1 MSATAITAAVVESG
15 GAPFALE
22 SLELGAL
29 QPDEVRVRIV
39 ASGICHTDL
48 LIRDGTFPTPMPVV
62 LGHEGAGVVEEV
74 GAAVTRVKVGDHV
87 ACTYGSCGGCRMCA
101 KGHPFHCAEFFE
113 RNFLAARTDGTTAIT
128 RDGTPVHSHFF
139 GQSSFA
145 TGAVIAE
152 TSVVAIP
159 DDVPFEVV
167 APFGCGVQTGAGG
180 VINVLRPLPNSSI
193 AVFGAGGVG
202 LSAVMAA
209 VICGC
214 SPIISVDVRPGR
226 LALAQELGATHV
238 VDAGKQDPV
247 EAIKAI
253 VPGGVEASL
262 ETSGVPGVLRQ
273 SVDVLGPDG
282 TCGLI
287 GAPPLGTEEPLDVN
301 GVLSL
306 GRGIKA
312 IVEGHSVPQVFIP
325 TLIELWR
332 AGRLPIDRLV
342 RAYDFDQI
350 NQAADDALAG
360 EVVKPVLRMG

>member
-1 MSATAITAAVVESG
+1 MSGSSITAAVVECG

-22 SLELGAL
+22 SLDLGDL
-29 QPDEVRVRIV
+29 QPDEVRVRIM

-48 LIRDGTFPTPMPVV
+48 LIREGTFPTPMPVV
-62 LGHEGAGVVEEV
+62 LGHEGAGIVEEV
-74 GAAVTRVKVGDHV
+74 GSAVTRVKVGDHV
-87 ACTYGSCGGCRMCA
+87 GCTYGSCGGCRMCA
-101 KGHPFHCAEFFE
+101 KGHPFHCTEFFE
-113 RNFLAARTDGTTAIT
+113 RNFLATRTDGTTAIS
-128 RDGTPVHSHFF
+128 RHGAAVHSHFF
-139 GQSSFA
+139 GQSSFS
-145 TGAVIAE
+145 TGAVMAE

-180 VINVLRPLPNSSI
+180 VMNVLRPLPNSSI
-193 AVFGAGGVG
+193 AIFGAGGVG

-214 SPIISVDVRPGR
+214 APIIAVDVRPGR

-238 VDAGKQDPV
+238 VDAGNVDPV
-247 EAIKAI
+247 EAVKALTG
-253 VPGGVEASL
+253 GGVEASL

-273 SVDVLGPDG
+273 AVDALGPDG

-301 GVLSL
+301 SVLAL

-325 TLIELWR
+325 KLIDLWR

-350 NQAADDALAG
+350 NQAAEDALAG
-360 EVVKPVLRMG
+360 EVVKPVLRMS